1 MTEDKQPGA
10 NEQPQV
16 PVNELIR
23 VRLEKVDNLR
33 EKGIEPYAYRYDRTH
48 DISDTVDNF
57 DRYAE
62 SETVLSLAGR
72 IMLKRKMGK
81 SIFAD
86 LHDATGRIQIY
97 LKIDNVGK
105 DEFKIFDK
113 LDLGDIVGIKGTLF
127 TTKTG
132 EKTVMVTEYTVLS
145 KAVQPLPDKYSGLV
159 NKDLRYRHRYADL
172 IMNPRVRRT
181 FAKRSRIIKSIRDF
195 LDSKGFLEVETPILQ
210 PLYGGAAAR
219 PFKTHHNTLDVDLY
233 LRIADELYL
242 KRLIVGGF
250 DKVWEYCKDFRN
262 EGMDRLHNPEFS
274 MVELYWAYADYR
286 DIMSLYQ
293 EMMRKVVFD
302 LHGKYKI
309 KFSGHEL
316 ETEEEF
322 DEARKA
328 GLIGGN
334 LTFEGVEIDFEPD
347 FKEVSMVEAVKEKTG
362 IDLLSMDFEQARAE
376 AKKFNK
382 AEAKKHQIDTA
393 PLKNWGK
400 VVEAFFEETVEAD
413 LIQPTIIKDFP
424 REISPLAKVH
434 RDNPRLAERFE
445 VFIGGQ
451 EVANAFSELNDPVDQ
466 LKRFKEQ
473 VEAGR
478 GGDEEAHQLDE
489 DYVLALMYGMPP
501 TGGLGFGIDRL
512 VMLLTNNYQIQDVI
526 LFPQMRPEGDVHKTS
541 PVEILDKIVSKKPDK

>member
-1 MTEDKQPGA
+1 MNDKKEQTGGA
-10 NEQPQV
+10 KEQPQV

-48 DISDTVDNF
+48 DIRDAVDNF
-57 DRYAE
+57 EKYAE
-62 SETVLSLAGR
+62 SETTLSLAGR

-86 LHDATGRIQIY
+86 LHDATGRIQVY
-97 LKIDNVGK
+97 VKIDNVGK
-105 DEFKIFDK
+105 DLFKVFDK
-113 LDLGDIVGIKGTLF
+113 LDLGDIVGVKGTLF
-127 TTKTG
+127 TTRTG
-132 EKTVMVTEYTVLS
+132 EKTLSVTEYAVLS

-172 IMNPRVRRT
+172 IMNPRVRDT
-181 FAKRSRIIKSIRDF
+181 FAKRGRIIKSIREY

-219 PFKTHHNTLDVDLY
+219 PFRTHHNTLDVDLY

-286 DIMSLYQ
+286 DIMNLFQ
-293 EMMRKVVFD
+293 EMIRKIVFD

-309 KFSGHEL
+309 RFTGHSFD
-316 ETEEEF
+316 TEEEF
-322 DEARKA
+322 QAAKA
-328 GLIGGN
+328 ADSIGGN
-334 LTFEGVEIDFEPD
+334 LTFEGFEIDFEPE
-347 FKEVSMVEAVKEKTG
+347 FKEISMVDAVRDKTG
-362 IDLLSMDFEQARAE
+362 LDLLAMDYEGA
-376 AKKFNK
+376 K
-382 AEAKKHQIDTA
+382 AEAKKRGFDTD

-413 LIQPTIIKDFP
+413 LIQPTFIKDFP
-424 REISPLAKVH
+424 KDISPLAKTH

-445 VFIGGQ
+445 IFIGGQ
-451 EVANAFSELNDPVDQ
+451 EMGNAFSELNDPVDQ
-466 LKRFKEQ
+466 LKRFKDQ

-541 PVEILDKIVSKKPDK
+541 PVDILDKIVSKKPDK

>member
-1 MTEDKQPGA
+1 MDDSAERNKSEQ
-10 NEQPQV
+10 EQPQL

-23 VRLEKVDNLR
+23 VRLEKVNNLR
-33 EKGIEPYAYRYDRTH
+33 ESGIEPYAYRYDRTH
-48 DISDTVDNF
+48 MTSDAVANF
-57 DRYAE
+57 DKYAE
-62 SETVLSLAGR
+62 AGTVLSIAGR

-86 LHDATGRIQIY
+86 LHDVTGRLQIY
-97 LKIDNVGK
+97 VKFDRVGP
-105 DEFKIFDK
+105 ESFKIFEK
-113 LDLGDIVGIKGTLF
+113 LDLGDIIGVKGTLF

-132 EKTVMVTEYTVLS
+132 EKTLAVQEFTILA
-145 KAVQPLPDKYSGLV
+145 KAIQPLPDKYSGLV

-172 IMNPRVRRT
+172 IMNPDVRGT
-181 FAKRSRIIKSIRDF
+181 FVMRSRIIKSIREF
-195 LDSKGFLEVETPILQ
+195 LDGQGFLEVETPILQ

-219 PFKTHHNTLDVDLY
+219 PFMTHHNTLDYDLY

-286 DIMSLYQ
+286 DIMNLYQ
-293 EMMRKVVFD
+293 EMMKKVVFD

-309 KFSGHEL
+309 RFTGHNC
-316 ETEEEF
+316 ETVEEF
-322 DEARKA
+322 REMQEQS
-328 GLIGGN
+328 LISRN
-334 LTFEGVEIDFEPD
+334 LTFEGFEIDFEPG
-347 FKEVSMVEAVKEKTG
+347 FREISMVDSIREATG
-362 IDLLSMDFEQARAE
+362 IDLLAMDYAE
-376 AKKFNK
+376 AKE
-382 AEAKKHQIDTA
+382 AAKKAGIDVVD
-393 PLKNWGK
+393 LKNWGK
-400 VVEAFFEETVEAD
+400 VVEAFFEEKVEAS
-413 LIQPTIIKDFP
+413 LIQPTFIKDFP

-434 RDNPRLAERFE
+434 RNNSRLAERFE

-466 LKRFKEQ
+466 LDRFKAQ

-489 DYVLALMYGMPP
+489 DYILALMYGMPP
-501 TGGLGFGIDRL
+501 TGGLGFGIDRM

-526 LFPQMRPEGDVHKTS
+526 LFPQMRPEGDVHKINS
-541 PVEILDKIVSKKPDK
+541 VDILDKLISQKPDK